1 MPYMFIDRDLYFYI
15 YVLTLIILQEHK
27 DVLENALHVALKGGR
42 TEFVQLLLDR
52 DYGADVSLKSYLTI
66 NRLRD
71 LHRENV
77 SKSICFTWTTKN
89 FCDLVRFSIISIL
102 IHEECVKCISLEGWA
117 TWCLINRFL
126 VELINLARLFRALL
140 HAFLRA

>member
-1 MPYMFIDRDLYFYI
+1 MFIDRDLYFYI
-15 YVLTLIILQEHK
+15 LCIIFVFYLTLITLQEHK
-27 DVLENALHVALKGGR
+27 DILENVLHVALKGGR

-77 SKSICFTWTTKN
+77 SNVSHRQLK
-89 FCDLVRFSIISIL
+89 
-102 IHEECVKCISLEGWA
+102 
-117 TWCLINRFL
+117 
-126 VELINLARLFRALL
+126 RL
-140 HAFLRA
+140 